1 MLTICIPTF
10 NRCNFLNDLL
20 ISIYNADKKA
30 KIIVVN
36 NCSTDNTKNVINK
49 FKKKFKYFKYFS
61 HKKKKTYDQNYIS
74 CLNKIK
80 TKYGWI
86 IGDDDLVT
94 KDSIKKINVILKKK
108 KNITGITCNYNL
120 IEKQNKISKKFL
132 KIKEFNINKEFCKL
146 GMLST
151 QIINID
157 LFKKL
162 KKIINLKKII
172 FNGYAH
178 MSIGTYLI
186 KYYKNWFYYENK
198 IINYRSGNLE
208 YFKNKNNYFFRL
220 KNELASY
227 SENLKILFNKQDKS
241 FVKNMDNIYKKNMQS
256 WLFLSMI
263 ESGKVKTI
271 KLIKKYLNFF
281 SLASKINITLLIL
294 TALIIPK
301 FILIILKKIRRNI
314 ITFSN

>member
-30 KIIVVN
+30 NIIVVN
-36 NCSTDNTKNVINK
+36 NCSTDNTKIVINK

-61 HKKKKTYDQNYIS
+61 HKKKKTYDQNYIF

-80 TKYGWI
+80 TKYAWI
-86 IGDDDLVT
+86 IGDDDLIT
-94 KDSIKKINVILKKK
+94 KDSIKKINFILKK
-108 KNITGITCNYNL
+108 KNITGITVNYDL
-120 IEKQNKISKKFL
+120 IGKNSRISKKFFKL
-132 KIKEFNINKEFCKL
+132 KRFKIEKEFYKL

-157 LFKKL
+157 LFQKIKKY
-162 KKIINLKKII
+162 INIKKII

-178 MSIGTYLI
+178 MYIATYLI

-208 YFKNKNNYFFRL
+208 YFKNKNDYFFRL
-220 KNELASY
+220 KNELESY
-227 SENLKILFNKQDKS
+227 TRSLKILFNKQDKS
-241 FVKNMDNIYKKNMQS
+241 FEENMTNIYKKNIQS
-256 WLFLSMI
+256 WLFLSLI
-263 ESGKVKTI
+263 EAVKIKTI
-271 KLIKKYLNFF
+271 KLIKEYFNFF
-281 SLASKINITLLIL
+281 SLPSKIEIIFMIL
-294 TALIIPK
+294 ATLIIPR
-301 FILIILKKIRRNI
+301 FILILLKRIRRNI
-314 ITFSN
+314 IIFFN